1 MKKFGLVTCI
11 LATIVGCNSESSNN
25 GDKPPTTSG
34 TASKIDETFFHQIKN
49 AGQHQTPWQGY
60 QFDKVGMY
68 LIHAENKQVK
78 NAYIVNA
85 KETIQDA
92 VALDNDYGIDVNQLN
107 DMSVTAHDKLL
118 EGNGLFD
125 FYYKIKNHQYYLQS
139 YSEQS
144 VNISDM
150 LITPAIT
157 LAYHEAFHIYQHNA
171 FKQPAGRDQLDFD
184 EFWKYPLDEEM
195 VTLKVMLLAL
205 MSDLPNKML
214 NSEETLQ
221 FIKQYIVLTEE
232 MMRIDSSRTGD
243 ASTGWV
249 YKHSLGQE
257 LFEGSALY
265 VDVMMSREVIA
276 SHKNKPFSLLN
287 PLILDKEQYGYKQI
301 SSKKDKEQ
309 YFAFNM
315 FYESGASIIW
325 LLHQYGVD
333 LKQLENGHYP
343 YSIAKEIANISELDS
358 YYLLRDLKQTAL
370 WQQAAQSAKRYGKF
384 N

>member
-1 MKKFGLVTCI
+1 MKKFGLVTCM
-11 LATIVGCNSESSNN
+11 LATIAGCNNESSNN

-92 VALDNDYGIDVNQLN
+92 VALDNDYGIDVKQLN

-125 FYYKIKNHQYYLQS
+125 FTYKIKNHNYYLQS
-139 YSEQS
+139 YDERS
-144 VNISDM
+144 VNIEDQLTTAS
-150 LITPAIT
+150 IA
-157 LAYHEAFHIYQHNA
+157 LAYHEAFHNYQHEA
-171 FKQPAGRDQLDFD
+171 FKQPEGYQQLDFD
-184 EFWKYPLDEEM
+184 LFDKYPLDEQM
-195 VTLKVMLLAL
+195 LTLKVVMLAL
-205 MSDLPNKML
+205 FSDLPNKTLTSEQTLTLIKKYTVLVDEML
-214 NSEETLQ
+214 
-221 FIKQYIVLTEE
+221 
-232 MMRIDSSRTGD
+232 RIDASRNGGET
-243 ASTGWV
+243 TGWI
-249 YKHSLGQE
+249 YRHALGQE
-257 LFEGSALY
+257 LYEGSALF
-265 VDVMMSREVIA
+265 VDTMMSREVIE
-276 SHKNKPFSLLN
+276 SHEDKAFTMFD
-287 PLILDKEQYGYKQI
+287 PLKLDQEQHGITQI
-301 SSKKDKEQ
+301 SSKSDKEQ
-309 YFAFNM
+309 FFAFNM

-333 LKQLENGHYP
+333 LKQLENGRYP